1 MKSMINTGDL
11 QVEAAHRDDPVPS
24 GAGGF
29 GLCCAELAQ
38 LLVKP
43 SHSGMRLVH
52 IRWRICIAS
61 LSLFVKCREVYFQ
74 GVLLRI
80 KCVSICEMLRTEPDT

>member
-1 MKSMINTGDL
+1 MLCRVSS
-11 QVEAAHRDDPVPS
+11 AASKALTLWNETV
-24 GAGGF
+24 
-29 GLCCAELAQ
+29 
-38 LLVKP
+38 
-43 SHSGMRLVH
+43 VH
-52 IRWRICIAS
+52 IPWRICIAS

>member
-1 MKSMINTGDL
+1 MVNTGDL
-11 QVEAAHRDDPVPS
+11 QVEAAHRDDPLPS

-43 SHSGMRLVH
+43 SHSGMRL
-52 IRWRICIAS
+52 WFTS
-61 LSLFVKCREVYFQ
+61 LGEFV
-74 GVLLRI
+74 
-80 KCVSICEMLRTEPDT
+80 